1 MVRAALAIVVRDHGP
16 EPSQGLG
23 NRHLVLARVPR
34 EVSYPSLFAAA
45 ACVVAISSQQAN
57 LDRGYNPSTLEVL
70 VKSIRASHFRRT
82 PHGPAALGHCQPLL
96 ALLLFQLGCAAQ
108 TTERDFARP
117 DLSASSATTVTEA
130 AIIQQY
136 GEPYSRGQ
144 LLKHGL
150 MLRSL
155 HYFRLTGDWA
165 AHVRYKKQRWFFF
178 SGDKYLGYSFLTG
191 APEEQI
197 KFDDSK
203 VPLIIKGKTSRSE
216 VVAMLGL
223 PNASLSYPATPD
235 KTGSDDSTSA
245 PGDTMLDYGYRLSSL
260 DGTWFDQKSLRIVFE
275 ASGIAKSVAFEASRK
290 SSEAGAVSGPPGL

>member
-1 MVRAALAIVVRDHGP
+1 
-16 EPSQGLG
+16 
-23 NRHLVLARVPR
+23 
-34 EVSYPSLFAAA
+34 
-45 ACVVAISSQQAN
+45 
-57 LDRGYNPSTLEVL
+57 
-70 VKSIRASHFRRT
+70 
-82 PHGPAALGHCQPLL
+82 
-96 ALLLFQLGCAAQ
+96 
-108 TTERDFARP
+108 
-117 DLSASSATTVTEA
+117 
-130 AIIQQY
+130 
-136 GEPYSRGQ
+136 
-144 LLKHGL
+144 

-165 AHVRYKKQRWFFF
+165 AHVRYKKHCWFFF